1 MKEFELEQ
9 YFAKYEFSAKY
20 LLGSSDAQTISMKQL
35 LEWGMEDEE
44 CAELW
49 NNLELGYTESTG
61 LPMLKKE
68 IASMYGGLAEE
79 NILCFAGA
87 EEAIYA
93 TMRALLKE
101 GDHVC
106 CILPAY
112 QSLISVAEDVV
123 GSENV
128 TGVDLVDRDGKWI
141 LPMKSLRRQ
150 VQKNTK
156 LIIMNFPHNPTG
168 ALITHEEQKEIVEL
182 ARENGTYIFFDEV
195 YRGLEMQPELQ
206 LPQMCTLYEKALSL
220 GVMSKAFGL
229 PGLRIGWLASQD
241 KNSLRLI
248 GDYKHFLSICNSGP
262 SEVLALMA
270 LRSREKI
277 LARIHSIIQRN
288 LLIIDDFLLEFSD
301 LFVWNAPVAGCIG
314 LMHMKG
320 NVDID
325 QFAQAMMEG
334 GSVMI
339 LPGYLFPSNNPSL
352 STRNTFRFGFGRSNF
367 KEAMEVFRAAIRRYR
382 GSCSVI

>member
-128 TGVDLVDRDGKWI
+128 TGIDLVDRDGKWI

-241 KNSLRLI
+241 QNSLRLI

-270 LRSREKI
+270 LRCREKI

-339 LPGYLFPSNNPSL
+339 LPGYLFPSTNPSV